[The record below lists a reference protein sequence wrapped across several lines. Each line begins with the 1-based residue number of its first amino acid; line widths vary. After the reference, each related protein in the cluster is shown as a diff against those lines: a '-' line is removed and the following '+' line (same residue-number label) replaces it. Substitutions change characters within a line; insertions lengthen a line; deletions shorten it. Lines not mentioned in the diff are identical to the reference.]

1 MTRKP
6 CIAVSVLLSVLA
18 ASTVAVSAE
27 SPGLEKHFDNAD
39 ALQGLTVSGDV
50 SIDASKDRGGAK
62 GLEAADVAPAGH
74 GKGGAL
80 RLGPGGRAVWPLRE
94 EDGTGALEL
103 WIYEDA
109 RSPAN
114 PRDHGAG
121 AMWGLMQADGHM
133 AAVGAIY
140 APYLNGAETY
150 AVSTLNPEQQKPWQQ
165 VTYLGT
171 KRALGWHKWAFDF
184 DPDTGMRLLYDD
196 QEVKNFNW
204 NQSKLKG
211 FVSVVLFGDATD
223 GKQTLWVDDATVRLG
238 PPARVLPV
246 WPPPPPR
253 PPADLTV
260 LPPQA
265 PWNPAPYAQWKNGP
279 GKDEDYFPIAV
290 WLQDPKM
297 APRYKAAGINLYI
310 GLWNGPNAEQMQL
323 LRDANMPVIC
333 DLNDYA
339 REHLDE
345 PLFAGW
351 MHGDEPDNA
360 QTFARFWKGDKEKI
374 KEGWPE
380 IHQRLGL
387 ATRDY
392 RGYGPP
398 VPPSWI
404 VRDYEKLKA
413 VDATRPI
420 FVGLGQGVAWEKYHG
435 RGERTGHLED
445 YAQYLAG
452 CDIACFDIY
461 PAAHDNLAVKDALWY
476 VPRGVR
482 RLREWC
488 GDAKPVWVHLE
499 TGIISAPGSEPT
511 PQQVKA
517 EVWMALIHGAR
528 GIDYFVHQFKPK
540 FNEHALLDNPD
551 MLATVTA
558 VNQQIASLA
567 RVLNSPTVVDGV
579 VVESSNFKT
588 PVHAIVKQMDQ
599 ATYVFSAAMY
609 CEETQA
615 AFRVK
620 GVPGNRTA
628 EALGE
633 DRKVRVQDGVFTDA
647 FAGNG
652 VHLYRIAKE

>member
-1 MTRKP
+1 MTKRP
-6 CIAVSVLLSVLA
+6 FIAGCILLSALA
-18 ASTVAVSAE
+18 VSTVAASAE
-27 SPGLEKHFDNAD
+27 PPGFEKSFDNAD

-50 SIDASKDRGGAK
+50 SIDTSKDRGGAK
-62 GLEAADVAPAGH
+62 GLEASDVAPAGQT
-74 GKGGAL
+74 KGGAL
-80 RLGPGGRAVWPLRE
+80 RLGPGGKAVWPLRE
-94 EDGTGALEL
+94 EDGTGVLEL
-103 WIYEDA
+103 WVYEDA
-109 RSPAN
+109 TKPAN
-114 PRDHGAG
+114 PRDYGAG
-121 AMWGLMQADGHM
+121 TMWGLMQADGHM

-150 AVSTLNPEQQKPWQQ
+150 AVSTLNPERQKPWQQ
-165 VTYLGT
+165 VTYLGI
-171 KRALGWHKWAFDF
+171 KRAPGWHKWTFDF
-184 DPDTGMRLLYDD
+184 DPDQGMRLLYDD
-196 QEVKNFNW
+196 QDVKNFNW
-204 NQSKLKG
+204 NQSQLKG

-223 GKQTLWVDDATVRLG
+223 GRQTLWVDNATVRLG

-246 WPPPPPR
+246 WPPPPPN

-265 PWNPAPYAQWKNGP
+265 PWNPTPYAQWKHGP
-279 GKDEDYFPIAV
+279 GKDENYFPIAV

-297 APRYKAAGINLYI
+297 ARRYKAAGINLYI
-310 GLWNGPNAEQMQL
+310 GLWNGPTAEQMQL

-339 REHLDE
+339 RGHLDD
-345 PLFAGW
+345 PLFVGW

-360 QTFARFWKGDKEKI
+360 QTFAGFWKGDKEKI

-380 IHQRLGL
+380 IYERLGL
-387 ATRDY
+387 AKRDY

-398 VPPSWI
+398 VPPPWI
-404 VRDYEKLKA
+404 VRDYEKLKT

-445 YAQYLAG
+445 YAKYLAG

-488 GDAKPVWVHLE
+488 QDTKPVWVHLE
-499 TGIISAPGSEPT
+499 TGIIGAPGSEPT
-511 PQQVKA
+511 PQQVQA

-528 GIDYFVHQFKPK
+528 GIDYFVHQFKPT

-551 MLATVTA
+551 MLAAVTA
-558 VNQQIASLA
+558 VNRQIASLA
-567 RVLNSPTVVDGV
+567 RVLNSPPVVDGV
-579 VVESSNFKT
+579 VVESTNPKT
-588 PVHAIVKQMDQ
+588 PVHAIVKHQDG

-609 CEETQA
+609 CEATEAT
-615 AFRVK
+615 FRVQ
-620 GVPGNRTA
+620 GVTGNRIA
-628 EALGE
+628 EVLGE
-633 DRKVRVQDGVFTDA
+633 DRTVRVQNGVFTDA

-652 VHLYRIAKE
+652 VHLYRIAGE